1 MGRLSGEKRDAPLA
15 LKLGSCFVMLFFS
28 VAATIFAGA
37 SKTSEGVYPYNTFML
52 PCLVE
57 ICKFLASAMF
67 LARLIISG
75 RRPQVTFSSQKMA
88 LYSLP
93 ALCYFVS
100 NNCMFY
106 IIRDLGSSTFQVMNN
121 LKILSTAVL
130 MRFFLDRKISW
141 LRWKALVI
149 LAAGTV
155 ITQLKCGEDI
165 QHSSNSSYLI
175 VLLNA
180 LASGA
185 GSVLSEK
192 LLKGI
197 GLDTED
203 SIHWQNM
210 QLYLFGALFGWLSY
224 MHDGKSVGY
233 GNNPL
238 TGFNLAAYATVV
250 SLSIMG
256 LSVSFVLKHIDNIA
270 KCFVTALSM
279 IAVALIE
286 TTMNSRA
293 ISLHVGVGVCLA
305 CLAIEQYHLSP
316 Q

>member
-1 MGRLSGEKRDAPLA
+1 MGRLSGEKRGAPLA
-15 LKLGSCFVMLFFS
+15 LKLGSCFVVFFFS
-28 VAATIFAGA
+28 VAATMFAGA

-57 ICKFLASAMF
+57 ICKFLAAALF
-67 LARLIISG
+67 LAHLIISG
-75 RRPQVTFSSQKMA
+75 QRPQVTFSLQKMV
-88 LYSLP
+88 LYAVP

-106 IIRDLGSSTFQVMNN
+106 IIRDLGPTTYQVANN
-121 LKILSTAVL
+121 LKILSTALL

-155 ITQLKCGEDI
+155 ITQLKCGEDH
-165 QHSSNSSYLI
+165 QYSSNSSYLI

-185 GSVLSEK
+185 GSVMSEK

-197 GLDTED
+197 GLDMED

-224 MHDGKSVGY
+224 IQGGQSVGY
-233 GNNPL
+233 DNNPF
-238 TGFNLAAYATVV
+238 TGFNFAACATVV
-250 SLSIMG
+250 SLTIMG

-270 KCFVTALSM
+270 KCFITALSM
-279 IAVALIE
+279 LAVALIE
-286 TTMNSRA
+286 TIITARD
-293 ISLHVGVGVCLA
+293 ISLQVGIGVCLV
-305 CLAIEQYHLSP
+305 CLATEQYHLSP